1 MKNINDIKHV
11 FYINLDYRKDRK
23 LYVEQQLHQ
32 IGLQGERFSAIKL
45 DNGAVGCS
53 LSHLQC
59 LKNAYE
65 KKWDHVL
72 ICEDD
77 ITFLNPSLFKDQL
90 NHFLDT
96 IETWDVVLLGG
107 NIIPPYQNIN
117 NSCVKVSKCQTTTG
131 YLVNGHYIPT
141 LIENIKI
148 GVNNLIKN
156 PQQHKFYAIDKYWF
170 NLQQKDNWYLI
181 IPLTVTQKPGY
192 SDIEKKP
199 TNYQNVMIDLDKP
212 YLHV

>member
-1 MKNINDIKHV
+1 MKNIKDIKHV
-11 FYINLDYRKDRK
+11 LYINLDYRKDRK
-23 LYVEQQLHQ
+23 IHVEQQLQ
-32 IGLQGERFSAIKL
+32 QLGLEGERFSAIKV

-53 LSHLQC
+53 LSHLRC
-59 LKNAYE
+59 LQTAYE
-65 KKWDHVL
+65 NKWDHVL

-90 NHFLDT
+90 NHFLDS
-96 IETWDVVLLGG
+96 IETWDVLLLGG

-117 NSCVKVSKCQTTTG
+117 NSCVKISKCQTTTG
-131 YLVNGHYIPT
+131 YLVNGHYIPI
-141 LIENIKI
+141 LIENIKK

-156 PQQHKFYAIDKYWF
+156 PQQHVLYAIDKYWF
-170 NLQQKDNWYLI
+170 NLQNKDNWYLI

-199 TNYQNVMIDLDKP
+199 TNYQHVMTDLKKL
-212 YLHV
+212 YLNT